1 MFKNKQLLLK
11 GRYNSIRESS
21 SRDPCVS
28 LLMEDE
34 LKVRQATFENRRKK
48 RKIIN

>member
-11 GRYNSIRESS
+11 GRYNSIKDTKE
-21 SRDPCVS
+21 P
-28 LLMEDE
+28 LINFLMDDD
-34 LKVRQATFENRRKK
+34 LKVRQATFENRRNK